1 MHIDKII
8 KPNWNVFK
16 AKFGDNPQSN
26 FEWLCYI
33 LFCKE
38 FNQVKGIFRYKNQ
51 SAIETDPI
59 KVGEEII
66 GWQAKFYETSL
77 SNHKKELIETLEKA
91 KKYYPDITKII
102 FYTNQEWGQSKGKKP
117 EGLIEIEEKAREL
130 NVNVVF
136 RTASFFESPFV
147 CEENK
152 IIAKHFFTFDK
163 SIFDLIE
170 EQQKHTE
177 NILKSIRVTFN
188 FKNQEFEAN
197 RNDILEKLENAD
209 SQVIILSGAA
219 GVGKTAIIKKYH
231 NYLKGKIPFYV
242 FKASEFNNLR
252 NLNEFFKNFDF
263 YEFIEVHKN
272 EQDKIIVIDS
282 AEKLLDLNN
291 IDPFQEFLQII
302 LENKWKIIFTTR
314 DNYVDIL
321 NTDFTEIYGILPEN
335 INIQN
340 LSSEEL
346 IELSE
351 KYKFNLPNDEKLF
364 ELIKNPFYLNE
375 YLKNYKENEI
385 LDYVRFKNNLW
396 NQIVS
401 KSKPLREQCF
411 LQIAFE
417 RANSGQFYITP
428 YCESSILD
436 ELSNS
441 GILGYESPHGYFITH
456 DIYEEWA
463 LEKIIER
470 EFLRST
476 SAEDFLNSIGESLP
490 IRRSLRNWLSE
501 KLLLDDENIKQFIE
515 NVLTL
520 NIPDFWKD
528 EILIS
533 ILLSDYAESF
543 FETFKTD
550 LLKNNQAL
558 LKKLTFFL
566 RLACKEVDNDFLKQ
580 IGVKNVNIFSLKYV
594 LTKPKGKGW
603 ESLIKFVLNNLETIG
618 IENISFI
625 LPVIYD
631 WNTKFKKGKTTR
643 YASLLALKYYQWI
656 IKEDVYIHDNE
667 VKSKLLQTIL
677 YGTSEIKNELKEIFE
692 DILKNKWKYHR
703 DPYYDLVKMIIV
715 PRAENGF
722 AGIEVAKA
730 LPEYV
735 LKLSNLFWTYTPKKD
750 NPFYSSSSIGIEK
763 YFNLEKTHSDY
774 FPSSTYQT
782 PIYWLLQFSPKET
795 IDFILEFT
803 NKSVSYYANSDFD
816 PSVKKVEV
824 YYDDGT
830 STEQFIS
837 HCLWNM
843 YRGTSSPVSPYL
855 LQSIHMA
862 LEKYFLEV
870 GKEIDSKTLEKRL
883 IYLLKN
889 SESASISAV
898 VTSIVLA
905 YPDKTFNVAKILFK
919 TKEFIF
925 QDKTRA
931 ILEYETKSLYSIG
944 YGLNYTHKFYQ
955 DERIKTCDDKHR
967 KWSLEELFLYY
978 QTFRSED
985 ISENEA
991 KRRQQDLWKIL
1002 DCYYSQLP
1010 DKDKETEE
1018 DKTWKLFLARMDRR
1032 KMKVTTKIV
1041 DKKIAI
1047 QFEPEIE
1054 PELKEYS
1061 EKSLA
1066 KSKEFMKHG
1075 SLKLWASYKIKND
1088 EKYKEYKQYEEN
1100 PKFAFKEVK
1109 EIINELK
1116 NDKSY
1121 EFQLFNRPIPA
1132 EVCST
1137 LVKFYTN
1144 ELSKEEKEFCKDIIL
1159 EFASL
1164 SLRTDYQYQISDG
1177 VESTISV
1184 LPILFKEFPK
1194 EKRTIKTILLLTLF
1208 DPHSIGMYAEFADF
1222 PIRAIKELFSISFE
1236 DAQSLL
1242 FGYLYLKPKYESLR
1256 NYLLQENYKKG
1267 VYQLEEYKVIKKF
1280 IEIYKSYIERVI
1292 NNKITYE
1299 DINEIEEL
1307 DLYILERAFQL
1318 IPEGTTDKV
1327 QKEIAKRIINAF
1339 VAKILSDD
1347 SENRIDY
1354 KVKHKFLQKYT
1365 YFVLNLPQ
1373 EEIHEY
1379 LKPFNNNFNT
1389 SETIADLFEKFIY
1402 AEDVLNKYD
1411 NFWTIWESFK
1421 EKVFELCEKFG
1432 EKHWYVDKIVRSYL
1446 FATVL
1451 WNENAKGWHSLKISN
1466 KIFFKEISQK
1476 IGHCPSTLYALAK
1489 LLNGVGSLYIDDG
1502 IIWIANIIENNKN
1515 ISKLETNTIFYLES
1529 LVRKF
1534 IYKNRENIRK
1544 RKDLKEKILIILD
1557 FLVKEGSVVGYML
1570 RESII

>member
-1 MHIDKII
+1 MI
-8 KPNWNVFK
+8 KPNWDIFK
-16 AKFGDNPQSN
+16 VKFSENPQSN

-38 FNQVKGIFRYKNQ
+38 FKHDKGIFRYKNQ

-66 GWQAKFYETSL
+66 GWQAKFYESSL
-77 SNHKKELIETLEKA
+77 SNHKRELIETLEKA
-91 KKYYPDITKII
+91 KKYYPNITKII
-102 FYTNQEWGQSKGKKP
+102 FYTNQEWGQSKGQESK
-117 EGLIEIEEKAREL
+117 GLIEIEKKAKELGIKLEKKDIRGP
-130 NVNVVF
+130 
-136 RTASFFESPFV
+136 SFFESPFV

-152 IIAKHFFTFDK
+152 TIAKHFFTFDK

-197 RNDILEKLENAD
+197 RNNILEKLENAD
-209 SQVIILSGAA
+209 SQVIILSGTA
-219 GVGKTAIIKKYH
+219 GVGKTAIIKKYY

-263 YEFIEVHKN
+263 YEFIEAHKD

-291 IDPFQEFLQII
+291 TDPFKEFLQII

-314 DNYVDIL
+314 DNYVDRL
-321 NTDFTEIYGILPEN
+321 NTDLTEIYGVLPEN

-351 KYKFNLPNDEKLF
+351 KYKFNLPDDEKLV

-375 YLKNYKENEI
+375 YLKHYKENEI
-385 LDYVRFKNNLW
+385 LDYIRFKNKLW
-396 NQIVS
+396 NEIVS

-428 YCESSILD
+428 SCESSILD
-436 ELSNS
+436 ELFNS
-441 GILGYESPHGYFITH
+441 GILEYEPPYGYFITH

-463 LEKIIER
+463 LEKTIER
-470 EFLRST
+470 EFLKNT
-476 SAEDFLNSIGESLP
+476 SVEDFLNSIGESLP

-515 NVLTL
+515 DSIVAK
-520 NIPDFWKD
+520 IPDFWKD

-533 ILLSDYAESF
+533 VLLSEYAESF
-543 FETFKTD
+543 FEIFKTD
-550 LLKNNQAL
+550 LIKNNQIL
-558 LKKLTFFL
+558 LKKLTFLL
-566 RLACKEVDNDFLKQ
+566 RLACKEVDNDFFKQ
-580 IGVKNVNIFSLKYV
+580 IRVNNVNIFSLKYV

-603 ESLIKFVLNNLETIG
+603 ESLIKFVLNNLEIIG

-625 LPVIYD
+625 LSVIYD
-631 WNTKFKKGKTTR
+631 WNTKFRKGKTTR

-656 IKEDVYIHDNE
+656 IKENVHFYDNE
-667 VKSKLLQTIL
+667 AKSKLLQTIL

-692 DILKNKWKYHR
+692 EILKNKWKYHR
-703 DPYYDLVKMIIV
+703 DPYYDLVKIILV
-715 PRAENGF
+715 PNFENGF
-722 AGIEVAKA
+722 AGIEVIKV
-730 LPEYV
+730 LPKCV
-735 LKLSNLFWTYTPKKD
+735 LKLANLFWIYTTKKEEIS
-750 NPFYSSSSIGIEK
+750 YHSIEVER
-763 YFNLEKTHSDY
+763 YFGLEEETHLDY
-774 FPSSTYQT
+774 FPSSAYQT
-782 PIYWLLQFSPKET
+782 PIYWLLQFSLKET
-795 IDFILEFT
+795 VNFILEFT
-803 NKSVSYYANSDFD
+803 NKSVRHYANSGFD
-816 PSVKKVEV
+816 PSVKKVKV
-824 YYDDGT
+824 YFNDGA

-862 LEKYFLEV
+862 LEKYLLEV
-870 GKEIDSKTLEKRL
+870 GKEIDSKTLEKWL

-919 TKEFIF
+919 TKEYIL
-925 QDKTRA
+925 QDKMRLASEIDVLAPMGNGLTG
-931 ILEYETKSLYSIG
+931 ELY
-944 YGLNYTHKFYQ
+944 Q
-955 DERIKTCDDKHR
+955 RERIESKNLKHR

-978 QTFRSED
+978 QTFRNEEISED
-985 ISENEA
+985 EA
-991 KRRQQDLWKIL
+991 KKRQQELWKIL

-1018 DKTWKLFLARMDRR
+1018 DKTWKLFLARMDKR
-1032 KMKVTTKIV
+1032 KMKIKTEKVNKG
-1041 DKKIAI
+1041 IAI
-1047 QFEPEIE
+1047 QFEPELE
-1054 PELKEYS
+1054 PELQEYS

-1066 KSKEFMKHG
+1066 KSKEFIKY
-1075 SLKLWASYKIKND
+1075 SPLKLWASYKIKND

-1100 PKFAFKEVK
+1100 PKLALKEVK

-1116 NDKSY
+1116 NNKSY
-1121 EFQLFNRPIPA
+1121 EFHLLNRSIPA

-1137 LVKFYTN
+1137 LTKFHTN
-1144 ELSKEEKEFCKDIIL
+1144 KLSKEEREFCKDIIL

-1177 VESTISV
+1177 IESAISV
-1184 LPILFKEFPK
+1184 LPILFKEFSK
-1194 EKRTIKTILLLTLF
+1194 EKKTIKTILLLTLF

-1222 PIRAIKELFSISFE
+1222 PTRAIKELFSISLE

-1256 NYLLQENYKKG
+1256 NQLLQENYEKG
-1267 VYQLEEYKVIKKF
+1267 VYQLEEYKVIKVF
-1280 IEIYKSYIERVI
+1280 IEKYEFHIEKVI
-1292 NNKITYE
+1292 NNEITYE
-1299 DINEIEEL
+1299 DLNEIEEL
-1307 DLYILERAFQL
+1307 NLYILERAFQL
-1318 IPEGTTDKV
+1318 IPEKINNELN
-1327 QKEIAKRIINAF
+1327 KKIAKRIINAF
-1339 VAKILSDD
+1339 VPKIFSDD
-1347 SENRIDY
+1347 RENRIDY
-1354 KVKHKFLQKYT
+1354 KVKHKFLQKYA
-1365 YFVLNLPQ
+1365 YFVLNLSQ
-1373 EEIHEY
+1373 EEIYEY
-1379 LKPFNNNFNT
+1379 LKPFIDNFDA
-1389 SETIADLFEKFIY
+1389 SETIADLFEQFIY

-1411 NFWTIWESFK
+1411 NFWTVWESFK
-1421 EKVFELCEKFG
+1421 EKVFEICKEAK
-1432 EKHWYVDKIVRSYL
+1432 KYWYVDKIIKSYL

-1451 WNENAKGWHSLKISN
+1451 WNENAKEWHSLKISN
-1466 KIFFKEISQK
+1466 RMFFKEISQK

-1534 IYKNRENIRK
+1534 IYKNRKDIRK

-1557 FLVKEGSVVGYML
+1557 FLVKEGSIVGYML
-1570 RESII
+1570 RENVL